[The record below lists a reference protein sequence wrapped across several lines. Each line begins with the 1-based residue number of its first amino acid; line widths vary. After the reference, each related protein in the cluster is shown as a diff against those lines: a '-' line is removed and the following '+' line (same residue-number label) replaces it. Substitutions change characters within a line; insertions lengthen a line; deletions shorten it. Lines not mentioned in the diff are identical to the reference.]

1 VEIIYRFYK
10 NRLAFI
16 GFILIVLYL
25 LMAVLAPLIAPY
37 DPYEMDR
44 DKMLKEPDSENILG
58 TDQFGRDI
66 LSRIIHGSRISLQ
79 VGVISV
85 GISLLFGVA
94 LGTVAGYY
102 GKWIDYGLSRVIDV
116 MFSFPDILL
125 ALVVMAILGQSLVNV
140 MIAIGIVYTPIFAR
154 IARGS
159 VLAMKS
165 SLFVE
170 AAKSMGVSNFTII
183 RRHIIPNITAPLIVQ
198 ATLSFAFAILAEAAL
213 SFLGLGVEPDVPS
226 WGIMLNDGKDWME
239 RAWWIAVFPGIA
251 ISLAVLCF
259 NLTGDGLRD
268 SLDPTLRNEV
278 L

>member
-1 VEIIYRFYK
+1 MEIIYRFYK